1 MESIKNGVKFI
12 IGCYAGLVMIGIAFD
27 AVEKINGIVA
37 SDYESKKKP
46 AEAIEATSDAKTV
59 EA

>member
-1 MESIKNGVKFI
+1 MESFKNGVKFI
-12 IGCYAGLVMIGIAFD
+12 IGCYAGLVMIDIAFD
-27 AVEKINGIVA
+27 AVKKINGIVA

-46 AEAIEATSDAKTV
+46 AEAIEATSDAKAV

>member
-1 MESIKNGVKFI
+1 MESFKNGVKFI
-12 IGCYAGLVMIGIAFD
+12 IGCYAGLVMIGIVD
-27 AVEKINGIVA
+27 DTVKKINGIVA

-46 AEAIEATSDAKTV
+46 AEANEATSDAKAV